1 MSYYHGLLRSWSD
14 IITDCKKKW
23 PHMIDTVISLHVS
36 VGHTRQRRGFKY
48 FVEGTT
54 GVLGKIILLRRP
66 VPEEK

>member
-1 MSYYHGLLRSWSD
+1 
-14 IITDCKKKW
+14 
-23 PHMIDTVISLHVS
+23 MIDTVISLHVS